1 MEQRI
6 ALITGASRG
15 IGRAV
20 ALELA
25 KSGVHI
31 IALARTQSALETLD
45 DEIKALGGEATLVPC
60 SLTDFPALD
69 RLGLAIHQRWGKLDI
84 FVANGAILGPISPL
98 AHVEPK
104 DFETVL
110 ATNVTA
116 NFRLLR
122 SLDLPLRQ
130 SSAGRVVMMSSAAG
144 NRAEFNPFWGPYAAS
159 KAALDALMRTYAAET
174 KTTNV
179 RVMAVDPGRMRTRMR
194 AAAMPGEDPSTLRP
208 PQDIAPLIA
217 KLCAPEWQETGK
229 IYNFPKDK
237 IQSFQGPL

>member
-1 MEQRI
+1 MADRV
-6 ALITGASRG
+6 ALVTGASRG

-20 ALELA
+20 AMELA

-31 IALARTQSALETLD
+31 IALARTQSALEALD
-45 DEIKALGGEATLVPC
+45 DEIKALGAEATLVPC

-84 FVANGAILGPISPL
+84 FVANGAMLGPISPL

-104 DFETVL
+104 DFENVM

-130 SSAGRVVMMSSAAG
+130 SESGRVVMMSSAAG
-144 NRAEFNPFWGPYAAS
+144 NRAEFNPFWGPYATS
-159 KAALDALMRTYAAET
+159 KAALDALVRTYAAET
-174 KTTNV
+174 RGTNV

-194 AAAMPGEDPSTLRP
+194 AAAMPGEDPMTLRP
-208 PQDIAPLIA
+208 PQDIAPQIV

-229 IYNFPKDK
+229 IYSFPLDK
-237 IQSFQGPL
+237 VLSFQGPV